1 MGIEDESK
9 GRNSPNAKVWKQK
22 IVAGLMLGD
31 MKGAKP
37 KGFTTPFN
45 SMIAV
50 GVYE

>member
-31 MKGAKP
+31 MKGQSRRASQP
-37 KGFTTPFN
+37 P
-45 SMIAV
+45 SIPMIAV